1 MSRARLS
8 RLTCGAL
15 AVAVGLLAV
24 HLLWWSRPTAYAPYG
39 SSIRGPA
46 QVEETRLI
54 SLLLSDPTRDVTV
67 HALRPAVTENTSDA
81 TIDFVVCTD
90 GDRAGIGGGSGS
102 LPNAEGP
109 SFQPLADLDLDD
121 VDWTDQSLVARITP
135 RRPGGVR
142 IEGVHVTYTDDW
154 KHLWRTG
161 TQRFGTD
168 VVVRTG

>member
-67 HALRPAVTENTSDA
+67 HAPNTK
-81 TIDFVVCTD
+81 
-90 GDRAGIGGGSGS
+90 
-102 LPNAEGP
+102 
-109 SFQPLADLDLDD
+109 
-121 VDWTDQSLVARITP
+121 QSSHFLSHRRITLEAMEIAKE
-135 RRPGGVR
+135 RRARELRLVMLG
-142 IEGVHVTYTDDW
+142 W
-154 KHLWRTG
+154 L
-161 TQRFGTD
+161 
-168 VVVRTG
+168 